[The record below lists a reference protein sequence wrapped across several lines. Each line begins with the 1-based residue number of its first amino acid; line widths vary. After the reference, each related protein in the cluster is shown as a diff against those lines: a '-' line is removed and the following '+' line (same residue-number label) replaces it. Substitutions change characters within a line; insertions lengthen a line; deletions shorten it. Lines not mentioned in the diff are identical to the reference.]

1 MPPGRGGRRGIPPQ
15 KNHDVFLS
23 AEDLNRA
30 YGVDPLI
37 AKAYVD
43 RRVPPGNAYWKG
55 RLLYMPPVPG
65 YIFMPIFSDLCL
77 RCGIPREALLSE
89 ECLSLAEAVLDSA
102 ARLEEGVF
110 DGPSHVRNCLGKA
123 EGSSNNPSF
132 LKDLRLCLGV
142 GEGVPS
148 IQIGTPFPSL
158 NRADTY
164 LLSLAGIPFGADTGR
179 KVAAAWTALMSYLL
193 VQDDLLD
200 LKEDLER
207 GQENAFID
215 AGLDAE
221 GMERVVSLV
230 DAGLSLLSEVN
241 PTLGARFMEKRRAL
255 DVAAILD
262 PYMRRG

>member
-1 MPPGRGGRRGIPPQ
+1 M
-15 KNHDVFLS
+15 
-23 AEDLNRA
+23 
-30 YGVDPLI
+30 I
-37 AKAYVD
+37 ARAYVD

-77 RCGIPREALLSE
+77 RCGLPREALLSE

-110 DGPSHVRNCLGKA
+110 DGQAHIRNCLGKA
-123 EGSSNNPSF
+123 EGSSKNPSF
-132 LKDLRLCLGV
+132 LNDLRLCLGG

-148 IQIGTPFPSL
+148 MHIGTPFPSL
-158 NRADTY
+158 NRADSY
-164 LLSLAGIPFGADTGR
+164 LLSLAVIPFGADTAR
-179 KVAAAWTALMSYLL
+179 KVADAWTALMSYLL

-200 LKEDLER
+200 LREDLER

-215 AGLDAE
+215 AGLDTD
-221 GMERVVSLV
+221 GMQSVLSLV

-241 PTLGARFMEKRRAL
+241 PTLGVRFKEKRRAL